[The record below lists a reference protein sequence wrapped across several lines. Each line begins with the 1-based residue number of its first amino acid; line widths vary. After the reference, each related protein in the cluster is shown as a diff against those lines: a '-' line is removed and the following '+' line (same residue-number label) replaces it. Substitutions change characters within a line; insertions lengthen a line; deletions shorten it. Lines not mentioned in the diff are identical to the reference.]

1 MTSIRSIGMAIEA
14 ENRNRVY
21 QDGQESVEKLL
32 PKTQNRFLL
41 HFRSRKTLEDRLTAL
56 EETSQMLNTT
66 VPEVITQLENYVTAF
81 RGWEY
86 ANNAT
91 GRYDGIS
98 QSEYSRMESEA
109 HKNLVELIA
118 KVQSHFLGSG
128 LGIIVPAPNELI
140 YSYEGT
146 LSANR
151 MKQYWL
157 QLGERFSQNVEIVK
171 EHLGK

>member
-1 MTSIRSIGMAIEA
+1 MASIRSIGMAIDA
-14 ENRNRVY
+14 ECRGRVY

-32 PKTQNRFLL
+32 PKIQNKFLL
-41 HFRSRKTLEDRLTAL
+41 HFRSRKTLEDRLTTL
-56 EETSQMLNTT
+56 EETSQMLNTV
-66 VPEVITQLENYVTAF
+66 VPEVITHLENYVTAF
-81 RGWEY
+81 MGWEY

-98 QSEYSRMESEA
+98 QREYSRMESEA
-109 HKNLVELIA
+109 HKNLVELTA
-118 KVQSHFLGSG
+118 KVQSHFLGSA
-128 LGIIVPAPNELI
+128 LGIIVPTPNELI

-146 LSANR
+146 LSTVR